1 MVRPQVY
8 RIKKYE
14 GKVVGDVVKA
24 RFDALRDTMTE
35 QQSVRFSDLVNLEQT
50 VKGIVEPQG
59 VPTILI
65 PHYLNFGRE
74 LYSLTSRFSGTTL
87 DNEAMLVFQKWK
99 ARGLTVAILKSI
111 GSAFGLDT
119 SGWS

>member
-1 MVRPQVY
+1 LVRPQVY
-8 RIKKYE
+8 RIKKYQ

-24 RFDALRDTMTE
+24 RFDALKDTMAE
-35 QQSVRFSDLVNLEQT
+35 QQEVRFSDLVNLENT

-59 VPTILI
+59 EPTILI

-74 LYSLTSRFSGTTL
+74 LYSLTSRFSGASL
-87 DNEAMLVFQKWK
+87 ANEAQLVYIKWK
-99 ARGLTVAILKSI
+99 TRGLKPEILKTI
-111 GSAFGLDT
+111 AQAFGIDT

>member
-1 MVRPQVY
+1 LVRPQVY

-14 GKVVGDVVKA
+14 GKVTGDVVKA
-24 RFDALRDTMTE
+24 RFDALKDTMAE
-35 QQSVRFSDLVNLEQT
+35 QQSVRFSDLVNLENT
-50 VKGIVEPQG
+50 VKSIVEPEG
-59 VPTILI
+59 VATILI

-87 DNEAMLVFQKWK
+87 DNEALLVFQKWK
-99 ARGLTVAILKSI
+99 ARGLSVDILKTI

>member
-1 MVRPQVY
+1 LVRPQVY
-8 RIKKYE
+8 RIKKYQ

-24 RFDALRDTMTE
+24 RFDALKDSMAE
-35 QQSVRFSDLVNLEQT
+35 QQEVRFSDLVNLEQT

-59 VPTILI
+59 IPTILI

-74 LYSLTSRFSGTTL
+74 LYRLTSRFSGTTL
-87 DNEAMLVFQKWK
+87 NNEALLVFQKWK
-99 ARGLTVAILKSI
+99 ARGLTVEILKSI
-111 GSAFGLDT
+111 GSAFGIDT

>member
-1 MVRPQVY
+1 LVRPQVY

-24 RFDALRDTMTE
+24 RFDALKETMAE

-87 DNEAMLVFQKWK
+87 DNEALLVFQKWK
-99 ARGLTVAILKSI
+99 ARGLAVAILKSI

>member
-14 GKVVGDVVKA
+14 NKIVGDVIKA
-24 RFDALRDTMTE
+24 RFDALRDVMRE
-35 QQSVRFSDLVNLEQT
+35 QQEVRFSDLVNLEET
-50 VKGIVEPQG
+50 VKSIVEPQG

-74 LYSLTSRFSGTTL
+74 LYSKTQRFSGTSL
-87 DNEAMLVFQKWK
+87 QNEAKLVYEKWK
-99 ARGLTVAILKSI
+99 ARGLNVDLLKAIA
-111 GSAFGLDT
+111 SAFGIDT
-119 SGWS
+119 TGWA

>member
-1 MVRPQVY
+1 LVRPQVY
-8 RIKKYE
+8 RIKKYQ
-14 GKVVGDVVKA
+14 GKVTGDVVKA
-24 RFDALRDTMTE
+24 RFDALKDTMAE
-35 QQSVRFSDLVNLEQT
+35 QQEVRFSDLVNLENT

-59 VPTILI
+59 EPTILI

-87 DNEAMLVFQKWK
+87 DNEALLVYNKWK
-99 ARGLTVAILKSI
+99 ARGLKTDILKAI

-119 SGWS
+119 STWS

>member
-14 GKVVGDVVKA
+14 NKIVGDVVKA
-24 RFDALRDTMTE
+24 RFDALKETMAE
-35 QQSVRFSDLVNLEQT
+35 QQSVRFSDLVNLENT
-50 VKGIVEPQG
+50 VKSIVEPEG
-59 VPTILI
+59 VATILI

-74 LYSLTSRFSGTTL
+74 LYSLTQRFSGATL
-87 DNEAMLVFQKWK
+87 NTEATLVFQKWK
-99 ARGLTVAILKSI
+99 ARGLSVDILKAI
-111 GSAFGLDT
+111 GNAFGIDT

>member
-1 MVRPQVY
+1 LVRPQVY

-24 RFDALRDTMTE
+24 RFDALKETMAE
-35 QQSVRFSDLVNLEQT
+35 QQEVRFSDLVNLENT

-74 LYSLTSRFSGTTL
+74 LYSLTQRFSGVTL
-87 DNEAMLVFQKWK
+87 NTEATLVFQKWK
-99 ARGLTVAILKSI
+99 ARGLQVALLKAI
-111 GSAFGLDT
+111 GSAFGIDT
-119 SGWS
+119 TNWT

>member
-1 MVRPQVY
+1 LVRPQVY

-14 GKVVGDVVKA
+14 GKVTGDVVKA
-24 RFDALRDTMTE
+24 RFDALKETMAE
-35 QQSVRFSDLVNLEQT
+35 QQSVRFSDLVNLENT
-50 VKGIVEPQG
+50 VKSIVEPEG
-59 VPTILI
+59 VATILI

-87 DNEAMLVFQKWK
+87 NNEALLVFQKWK
-99 ARGLTVAILKSI
+99 ARGLNVDILKAI

>member
-8 RIKKYE
+8 RIKKYT

-24 RFDALRDTMTE
+24 RFDALKETMAE
-35 QQSVRFSDLVNLEQT
+35 QQSVRFSDLVNLENT
-50 VKGIVEPQG
+50 VKSIVEPQG
-59 VPTILI
+59 VATILI

-74 LYSLTSRFSGTTL
+74 LYSLTQRFSGATL
-87 DNEAMLVFQKWK
+87 NTEATLVFQKWK
-99 ARGLTVAILKSI
+99 ARGLSVDILKAI
-111 GSAFGLDT
+111 GNAFGIDT

>member
-8 RIKKYE
+8 RIKKYQ
-14 GKVVGDVVKA
+14 GKVTGDVVKA
-24 RFDALRDTMTE
+24 RFDALKDTMTE
-35 QQSVRFSDLVNLEQT
+35 QQEARFSDLVNLENT

-59 VPTILI
+59 VATIMI

-74 LYSLTSRFSGTTL
+74 LYSLTTRFSGTTL
-87 DNEAMLVFQKWK
+87 DNEALLVFQKWK

-111 GSAFGLDT
+111 GSAFGIDT
-119 SGWS
+119 SSWS